1 VSYRYFAGLS
11 ERETAA
17 ALGCP
22 VGTVKSRLAR
32 ALDRLR
38 ADLDVTTVEVVDG

>member
-1 VSYRYFAGLS
+1 LS
-11 ERETAA
+11 ERETAD

-32 ALDRLR
+32 ALDSLR
-38 ADLDVTTVEVVDG
+38 ASIDLGAVEVADG